1 MVSANRKMGQKRG
14 QKGVKKAR
22 KWLFWPLFDHFS
34 TFFNQCGFWVV
45 LRNSVRHVW
54 RCGLPEKKI
63 GVGILRYAG
72 SKSGIFEAFRETQGT
87 KVWVATGKV
96 RCPFP
101 IPVLT
106 TFLVI
111 FRFAVTL
118 LALQRSDQTSKM
130 ADFDSVYPNKSP
142 IFQKFFGSNKNF
154 G

>member
-1 MVSANRKMGQKRG
+1 MWILGRTSKFSAPC
-14 QKGVKKAR
+14 VE
-22 KWLFWPLFDHFS
+22 
-34 TFFNQCGFWVV
+34 
-45 LRNSVRHVW
+45 VW
-54 RCGLPEKKI
+54 SSRKKI
-63 GVGILRYAG
+63 GVGILRYEG
-72 SKSGIFEAFRETQGT
+72 SKSGIFEAFPETQGT

-130 ADFDSVYPNKSP
+130 ADFDSVYPKVQIPHFSEKN
-142 IFQKFFGSNKNF
+142 GSNKNF